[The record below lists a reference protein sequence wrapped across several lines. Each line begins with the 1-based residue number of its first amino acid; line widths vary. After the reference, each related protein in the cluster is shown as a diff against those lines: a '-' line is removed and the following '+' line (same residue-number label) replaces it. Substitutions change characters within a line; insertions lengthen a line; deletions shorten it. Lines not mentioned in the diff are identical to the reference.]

1 MKLFETEI
9 LLNEALQAFVRQDN
23 RHIGLVSIDIPLIS
37 NLDVWN
43 NIALIRQ
50 YHFNI
55 KEAPAR
61 QLVMEYLQRYDMVN
75 IAYKRNPALT
85 DEERFCV
92 MLLRAVM
99 MKNAVVVI
107 DRPFQILTDFQDARF
122 IYTALHKVADSYQE
136 SHIFDYTWNAHRY
149 RVENDQTC

>member
-1 MKLFETEI
+1 MQ
-9 LLNEALQAFVRQDN
+9 NN

-37 NLDVWN
+37 NLNVWN

-50 YHFNI
+50 YHFSI
-55 KEAPAR
+55 SEDSAR
-61 QLVMEYLQRYDMVN
+61 QLVVEYLQRYDMSH
-75 IAYKRNPALT
+75 IAYRRNPALT

-99 MKNAVVVI
+99 LDNAVVVI
-107 DRPFQILTDFQDARF
+107 DRPFQILTDLQDARF
-122 IYTALHKVADSYQE
+122 IYTALKKVSDSYRE

-149 RVENDQTC
+149 RVENDQES